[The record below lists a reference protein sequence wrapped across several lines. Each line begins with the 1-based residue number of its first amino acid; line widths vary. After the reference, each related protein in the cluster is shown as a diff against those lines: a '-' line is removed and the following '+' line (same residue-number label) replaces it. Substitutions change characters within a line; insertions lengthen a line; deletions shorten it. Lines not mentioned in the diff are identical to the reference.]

1 MLKRNILIM
10 LLLAVFSMAA
20 MADVIYLKSGR
31 TLEVDNA
38 KIDGDKVVFTVFN
51 GRMSIAR
58 SAVVKIVKTETKAH
72 PRAGLRE
79 TIGQPRFTQAASQ
92 RKSSLN
98 NSEGG
103 DEENPLDEAKKH
115 YIDKRKRLLKEMRFA
130 TEQVKTLQSTIFA
143 KSAINAST
151 TQDRA
156 RLLKFQRQAKELQA
170 EIEEIPFEARRAGL
184 DPGAIRDIEN
194 TRLEDDDQNADA
206 DGTVIGGIE
215 EKDPRNADVDM
226 SDEGVDDAS
235 RNSKT
240 ELKED
245 PIIQ

>member
-1 MLKRNILIM
+1 MLRKSITIM
-10 LLLAVFSMAA
+10 LLLAFFSIGA
-20 MADVIYLKSGR
+20 MADIIYLKSGR

-38 KIDGDKVVFTVFN
+38 RVDGDKVVFTVFN
-51 GRMSIAR
+51 GKMSIAR
-58 SAVVKIVKTETKAH
+58 SAVVKIVKTETKA
-72 PRAGLRE
+72 PARAGLRD
-79 TIGQPRFTQAASQ
+79 TVGPARFSQASTKL
-92 RKSSLN
+92 KSPLAN
-98 NSEGG
+98 GEGDG
-103 DEENPLDEAKKH
+103 ENNPLDEAKKH
-115 YIDKRKRLLKEMRFA
+115 YIDKRKRLLKELRFA
-130 TEQVKTLQSTIFA
+130 TENIKTLQSTIFA

-194 TRLEDDDQNADA
+194 TRLEDDDQNGDV
-206 DGTVIGGIE
+206 DDTVIAATE
-215 EKDPRNADVDM
+215 KKDPRNADVEM
-226 SDEGVDDAS
+226 SDEGVDDPS